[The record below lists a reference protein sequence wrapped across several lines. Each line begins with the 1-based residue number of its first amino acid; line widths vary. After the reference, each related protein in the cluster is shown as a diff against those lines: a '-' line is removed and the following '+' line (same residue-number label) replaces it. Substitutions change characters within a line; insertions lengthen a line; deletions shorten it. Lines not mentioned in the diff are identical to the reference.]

1 MLLFH
6 GTTSPA
12 LDDILKHGLRPPHPH
27 ATAHDWVAEISGRSQ
42 GSAVFLSTAP
52 VAGKGGDPVSF
63 AMGWPVKRLYERL
76 PGYIVVVDLP
86 PEALE
91 LVYAVVPNVELDTF
105 ISVYRTRSFLRETVR
120 IEAVR
125 QPGEGQMLARWTL
138 SHWCMHY
145 WLARYCADHHIA
157 LTPTALAAHVTLQL
171 KSAEP
176 ALPSDLTPLRW
187 RAFLDDYFRVV
198 EFGWKDIASEE
209 ERERRRH
216 AVLRRHSIALPD
228 DVESDGHRKTCRQC
242 VGGLVGFCYRFDGF
256 ADYAPLRA
264 FLRAQPMHS
273 SYHRLPAQAHIEPYV
288 MRAPVDHVGLGNV
301 QSLAM
306 RLRAVAAH
314 AAPFPEEAIARFF
327 RAHESSRR
335 SPRDVPWTWD
345 QWYAEFPAEQCT
357 LSHAW
362 QPGYCQHFAAADLKR
377 PDCQVIADAVPARYI
392 LGGIKVSDGA
402 RLVQQV
408 RPSRRKGETLASKLW
423 TLAHALRAQYAGTPV
438 LLD

>member
-6 GTTSPA
+6 GTTLPA
-12 LDDILKHGLRPPHPH
+12 LDDILKHGLRPPQPH

-42 GSAVFLSTAP
+42 GSAVFVSTAP

-86 PEALE
+86 PDALA
-91 LVYAVVPNVELDTF
+91 LVHAVVPNVELNTF
-105 ISVYRTRSFLRETVR
+105 ISVYLTRSFLRETVR
-120 IEAVR
+120 IEAVG
-125 QPGEGQMLARWTL
+125 QPGDDQTLARWTL
-138 SHWCMHY
+138 SHWCVHY

-157 LTPTALAAHVTLQL
+157 LTPPSLASRVALQL
-171 KSAEP
+171 KGADP
-176 ALPSDLTPLRW
+176 ALPSNLTPLRW
-187 RAFLDDYFRVV
+187 RAFLDDYFRLID
-198 EFGWKDIASEE
+198 FAWKDIDTEE

-216 AVLRRHSIALPD
+216 AVLRRYGITLPD
-228 DVESDGHRKTCRQC
+228 DVESDVHRKTCRLC
-242 VGGLVGFCYRFDGF
+242 VGGLVGFVHRFDGF
-256 ADYAPLRA
+256 ADYEPFLA

-273 SYHRLPAQAHIEPYV
+273 SYHRLPAQAHIGPYV
-288 MRAPVDHVGLGNV
+288 VRAPIDHVGLEDL

-314 AAPFPEEAIARFF
+314 TAPFAEDAVVSFF
-327 RAHESSRR
+327 WTHESSSR
-335 SPRDVPWTWD
+335 SPRKAPWMWD
-345 QWYAEFPAEQCT
+345 QWYAAFPVEQCT

-362 QPGYCQHFAAADLKR
+362 QPGYCRHFGAADLKR
-377 PDCQVIADAVPARYI
+377 PDCQIIADAIPVRYI
-392 LGGIKVSDGA
+392 LGAIKISDGA
-402 RLVQQV
+402 RILPHL

-423 TLAHALRAQYAGTPV
+423 TLAHAMRAQHAGTPV